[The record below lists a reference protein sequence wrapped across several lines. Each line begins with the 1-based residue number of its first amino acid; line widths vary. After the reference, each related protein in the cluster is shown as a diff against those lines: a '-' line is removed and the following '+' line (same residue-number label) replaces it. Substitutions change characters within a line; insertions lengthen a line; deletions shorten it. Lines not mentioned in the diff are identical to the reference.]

1 MEHSKNYMK
10 IRNWYK
16 TGLWTKNRVHDAVIK
31 GFITTAEYKEIT
43 GEDYA

>member
-1 MEHSKNYMK
+1 MGHSKKYMK

-16 TGLWTKNRVHDAVIK
+16 NGLWTKNRVHDAVIK

>member
-1 MEHSKNYMK
+1 MGHSKNYMK

-16 TGLWTKNRVHDAVIK
+16 NRLWTKNRVHDAVIK